1 MYDCMNT
8 IHDDERGLKGF
19 AENHAS
25 LGSLGLEAAIALTG
39 LAKRTL
45 WRRMGEGSLR
55 KLSSSDREGGRG
67 VGASSTSTST
77 RLVLE
82 DVLKLA
88 GLSLDREQCALLER
102 ADSGDGEAQA
112 EMGQM
117 LGQMQ
122 RPEAAIYW
130 LQRATDHNHADA
142 MQSLGRCYAAG
153 EGVAR
158 DEHLAMMWIARA
170 AALGHSIARLQMVQ
184 IMGVSGVSGGREE
197 RQGDASS

>member
-1 MYDCMNT
+1 MN
-8 IHDDERGLKGF
+8 HDDEKKLKAA
-19 AENHAS
+19 AES
-25 LGSLGLEAAIALTG
+25 IPCLGLETAIALTG

-67 VGASSTSTST
+67 VGASSAST

-82 DVLKLA
+82 DVLNLA
-88 GLSLDREQCALLER
+88 GLSLDREQRALLER
-102 ADSGDGEAQA
+102 ADSGDVEAQA

-130 LQRATDHNHADA
+130 LQRAADHNHADA

-158 DEHLAMMWIARA
+158 DEHLSMMWIARA

-184 IMGVSGVSGGREE
+184 IMGVSGGRVAGDVS
-197 RQGDASS
+197 